1 MRTLLT
7 LAALI
12 LLVDEPSW
20 AQSFVGAPPSYQYFR
35 PPSLYSA
42 PPVRT
47 KRRAPSQQ
55 TKVSIPQ
62 PENTTI
68 GEEYAKGDI
77 VIVNHER
84 SLYFVEEPGHAI
96 RYPVAIGTLDDQWD
110 GVQTITAKR
119 ENPRWFPSEDIQ
131 WEMGVP
137 PMVPPGPQNPLG
149 PRALYLG
156 DTLYRIH
163 GTNRP
168 GSIGGAVSHGCF
180 RMYNPHIIELYE
192 KVQIGANVHV
202 VP

>member
-7 LAALI
+7 LAAVI

-20 AQSFVGAPPSYQYFR
+20 AQSFVGAPASYQYFR

-47 KRRAPSQQ
+47 KRRAPPQQ

-84 SLYFVEEPGHAI
+84 SLYFVEGPGHAI

-110 GVQTITAKR
+110 GCKRSRPSAKIR
-119 ENPRWFPSEDIQ
+119 GGFLPKIFSGK
-131 WEMGVP
+131 WECRLWSLPDLKTRSGR
-137 PMVPPGPQNPLG
+137 GHF
-149 PRALYLG
+149 
-156 DTLYRIH
+156 T
-163 GTNRP
+163 
-168 GSIGGAVSHGCF
+168 
-180 RMYNPHIIELYE
+180 
-192 KVQIGANVHV
+192 
-202 VP
+202 